1 MASGRNYTISMR
13 TGADGTQYV
22 RISEAPLPHSQPARR
37 RVSAL
42 AESLTM
48 LKIGFQKAFRFANR
62 RA

>member
-1 MASGRNYTISMR
+1 MAGGRNYTLTMR

-22 RISEAPLPHSQPARR
+22 RISEVQPPHGQPLRHWA
-37 RVSAL
+37 SAL
-42 AESLTM
+42 AERLTM